1 MTGYEIAWTPAALR
15 NFDEL
20 PEKVAFAILEFATVT
35 LAKDP
40 LRVSKT
46 LRKPFDGMRT
56 ARRGQYRIILSVD
69 EGNTRV
75 LIHGVKHRNVAYLK
89 S

>member
-20 PEKVAFAILEFATVT
+20 PEKVAFAILEFATGT
-35 LAKDP
+35 LTQDP
-40 LRVSKT
+40 LRVGKT
-46 LRKPFDGMRT
+46 LNAPFDGMRS
-56 ARRGQYRIILSVD
+56 ARRGQYRIIYRVD
-69 EGNTRV
+69 SKSKKV
-75 LIHGVKHRNVAYLK
+75 FIHGVKHRNIAYFK

>member
-20 PEKVAFAILEFATVT
+20 PEKVAFAILEFAMVT
-35 LAKDP
+35 LAKEP

-46 LRKPFDGMRT
+46 LRAPFDGMRSS
-56 ARRGQYRIILSVD
+56 RRGQYRIILSVD
-69 EGNTRV
+69 EENAIV
-75 LIHGVKHRNVAYLK
+75 LIHGVKHRNTAYFK

>member
-1 MTGYEIAWTPAALR
+1 MPGYEIAWTPAALR

-20 PEKVAFAILEFATVT
+20 PEKVAFAILEFSTVT
-35 LAKDP
+35 LTQDP
-40 LRVSKT
+40 FRVSKI
-46 LRKPFDGMRT
+46 LRAPFDGMRS

-69 EGNTRV
+69 EQNAIV
-75 LIHGVKHRNVAYLK
+75 LIHGVKHRNIAYFK

>member
-20 PEKVAFAILEFATVT
+20 PEKVAFAILEFASVT
-35 LAKDP
+35 LTEDP
-40 LRVSKT
+40 LRVGKT
-46 LRKPFDGMRT
+46 LNAPFGGMRS
-56 ARRGQYRIILSVD
+56 ARRGQYRIIYRVD
-69 EGNTRV
+69 SKSKKV
-75 LIHGVKHRNVAYLK
+75 FIHGVKHRNVAYFK